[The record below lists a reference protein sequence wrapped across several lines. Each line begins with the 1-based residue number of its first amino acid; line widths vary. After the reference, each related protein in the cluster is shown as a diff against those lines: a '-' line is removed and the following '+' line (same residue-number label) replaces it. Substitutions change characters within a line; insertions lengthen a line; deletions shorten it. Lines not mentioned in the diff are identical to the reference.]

1 MATISHGTQPIAEE
15 DQLRAQFYALLAAL
29 LARPAD
35 AEMLARLAGIEG
47 DDTPIG
53 KGLRTL
59 SEVARATTP
68 DAVEQEYNN
77 LFIGIGKGE
86 LTPFG
91 SYYLTGFLNEKPLA
105 RLRSAMDRHGITRAD
120 EVSEPEDHIAS
131 VCEMMSGLITGAFGS
146 SLDLVEQREFYR
158 EHIGPWA
165 GRFFAD
171 LEAARAAAFYMPV
184 GAIGRLFMEIEA
196 EAFEMTA

>member
-1 MATISHGTQPIAEE
+1 MQQIAEE
-15 DQLRAQFYALLAAL
+15 DQLRAQFYGLLAAL

-35 AEMLARLAGIEG
+35 AAMLARLAGIEG

-53 KGLRTL
+53 RGLRTL
-59 SEVARATTP
+59 AEVARMSTP

-105 RLRSAMDRHGITRAD
+105 RLREAMDHHGITRAD

-131 VCEMMSGLITGAFGS
+131 VCEMMSGLITGAFGP
-146 SLDLVEQREFYR
+146 SLGLAEQRAFFR
-158 EHIGPWA
+158 DHIGPWA

-171 LEAARAAAFYMPV
+171 LEAAKSAAFYMPV
-184 GAIGRLFMEIEA
+184 GAIGRVFMEIEA